1 MSKVTR
7 EEALECVRKLIE
19 YIGDD
24 PDREGLLE
32 TPERVIR
39 AYNEIFRGYRR
50 NPTEILEKRFT
61 THSDDMVVLTNIE
74 LYSTCEHHM
83 LPFLGKCHIA
93 YMPNKQVIGVS
104 KLVRLMDVF
113 ARRLQIQEELTYQ
126 IANTLNKEINAL
138 GVAVLVEAQH
148 LCMTSRGVNKQQSV
162 MTTTA
167 MLGMFKSDEKLKNQ
181 FLRMIG
187 KSNKA
192 DS

>member
-24 PDREGLLE
+24 PDREGLVE

-50 NPTEILEKRFT
+50 DPKEILEKRFT
-61 THSDDMVVLTNIE
+61 THSEDMVVLSDIE

-83 LPFLGKCHIA
+83 LPFIGKCHFA

-126 IANTLNKEINAL
+126 IANTLSKEINAL

-167 MLGMFKSDEKLKNQ
+167 MLGVFKSDEKLKNQ
-181 FLRMIG
+181 FLRVIG
-187 KSNKA
+187 KA
-192 DS
+192 DKVVQ

>member
-1 MSKVTR
+1 MSEVTR
-7 EEALECVRKLIE
+7 QEALECVRKLIE

-24 PDREGLLE
+24 PEREGLVE

-39 AYNEIFRGYRR
+39 SYDEIFRGYRR
-50 NPTEILEKRFT
+50 DPKEILEKRFT
-61 THSDDMVVLTNIE
+61 THSEDMVVLSNIE

-93 YMPNKQVIGVS
+93 YMPNKNVIGVS

-113 ARRLQIQEELTYQ
+113 ARRLQIQEELTFQ
-126 IANTLNKEINAL
+126 IASSLDKEIDPL

-148 LCMTSRGVNKQQSV
+148 LCMTSRGVSKQQSV

-167 MLGMFKSDEKLKNQ
+167 MLGAFKSDEKLRNQ

-187 KSNKA
+187 KLNKG